1 MKIGTDKIKKFISAM
16 HNETKET
23 KMAFAMTMQ
32 HLNGQQKLN
41 DSEWSWVRN
50 QMKDVMKML
59 GLTTLAVA
67 PGGSLA
73 LGLMKVLKA
82 DKYMLP
88 SSFKTHD
95 HVVEALESHCN
106 KKKMLSETDWQDII
120 TKTSAITDP
129 MGQWK
134 HPGKC
139 TMIPSGNITM
149 KDVPYEVFGID
160 DTGHYEMMQPEQTY
174 TFPGKQVFEIPNT
187 AQWKTLLIQLQNKLQ
202 NGMG

>member
-1 MKIGTDKIKKFISAM
+1 M

-23 KMAFAMTMQ
+23 KLAFAMMLQ

-41 DSEWSWVRN
+41 DVEWKWVRD

-59 GLTTLAVA
+59 GLTAMAVA

-82 DKYMLP
+82 DKYMMP
-88 SSFKTHD
+88 SSFQRHNE
-95 HVVEALESHCN
+95 VVEALKSHCT
-106 KKKMLSETDWQDII
+106 KKKTLSESEWDTII
-120 TKTSAITDP
+120 KHTNAVTDP
-129 MGQWK
+129 NGQWS

-149 KDVPYEVFGID
+149 QNVPYEVFGID
-160 DTGHYEMMQPEQTY
+160 NTGHYEMMQPEQIY
-174 TFPGKQVFEIPNT
+174 KFPGTRVFEIPNT

-202 NGMG
+202 NGME